1 MTADFGLPANGQ
13 PETLASVGEGEVL
26 RRIFPR
32 LPHSDAELLG
42 PGDDAALLRAP
53 DGRYVVT
60 TDMMIHGP
68 DFRTAW
74 STPHD
79 LGWKAAMTNLAD
91 VAAMGARPTAL
102 VVAIAA
108 PLDTPVPV
116 LLGIADGLRD
126 ACVLAAPGCGVV
138 GGDLSVSSTLTL
150 AVTAFGDLEGRA
162 PVTRAGAR
170 PGDVVAVAGDLGRA
184 GAGIW
189 LLFRDA
195 MRPADDEVLD
205 ADSSA
210 AGHDSAADI
219 TVTGGRAGIGGGAD
233 GGRGAPAGGDPDA
246 ALGRALRAA
255 HPELIEAQ
263 LAPRPPIGTGV
274 VAAAGGATAMLDV
287 SDGLL
292 LDARRIAQASGCII
306 RFDPAAIE
314 SEARAV
320 TATDDV
326 VGARA
331 ADFVLAGGEDHALL
345 ATFPSSAPLP
355 AGFRRLGEVVGGEPA
370 VLIGDRPA
378 DERGGWDPYADWN
391 GQAG

>member
-1 MTADFGLPANGQ
+1 VTADFGLPANGH

-32 LPHSDAELLG
+32 LPHADAELLG
-42 PGDDAALLRAP
+42 PGDDAAMLAAP

-108 PLDTPVPV
+108 PLDTPVEV
-116 LLGIADGLRD
+116 LLGIADGLRE

-170 PGDVVAVAGDLGRA
+170 PGDVVAVAGELGRA

-195 MRPADDEVLD
+195 MAPATETEVG
-205 ADSSA
+205 ADTGASA
-210 AGHDSAADI
+210 ATEA
-219 TVTGGRAGIGGGAD
+219 
-233 GGRGAPAGGDPDA
+233 AGGEPDA
-246 ALGRALRAA
+246 GLGRAVREA

-263 LAPRPPIGTGV
+263 LAPRPPIGAGV
-274 VAAAGGATAMLDV
+274 VAAVGGATAMLDV

-306 RFDPAAIE
+306 RFDPAALD
-314 SEARAV
+314 SEARELAAV
-320 TATDDV
+320 DAI

-331 ADFVLAGGEDHALL
+331 ADFVRAGGEDHALL
-345 ATFPSSAPLP
+345 AAFPPEASLP
-355 AGFRRLGEVVGGEPA
+355 DGFRRLGTVTSASSAPAAATATARPEPDAAA
-370 VLIGDRPA
+370 VFIGDDPA

-391 GQAG
+391 GHAG